1 MDQLTVINE
10 ELTLSSLEVAE
21 MIGKRHSDLLR
32 DIRTYITHLTA
43 AAEERGVSK
52 IASSDFFVESTY
64 KNAQNKLQPCYRV
77 TKKGCE
83 LIAHKMTGQ
92 KGVLFSASYIE
103 RFHQMEKQIIKQPEV
118 PTDPFGQIQ
127 LIATGTIE
135 LNSRVT
141 SLENLVQEQWT
152 IDYGQ
157 QRVIQKE
164 KAKRIYSLWENGS
177 INKEVH
183 DSTSKLFRLLGKNLK
198 DAFNVNSYRDIL
210 KKDYEEALSF
220 IRGWRPM
227 V

>member
-1 MDQLTVINE
+1 MDQLTAINE
-10 ELTLSSLEVAE
+10 NLTLSSLEVTE

-32 DIRTYITHLTA
+32 DIRTYVTHLTISM
-43 AAEERGVSK
+43 EEKGVSK
-52 IASSDFFVESTY
+52 IAPSDFFVESTY
-64 KNAQNKLQPCYRV
+64 INTQNKLQPCYKI

-92 KGVLFSASYIE
+92 KGILFSASYIE
-103 RFHQMEKQIIKQPEV
+103 RFHQMEKQIKKELEV
-118 PTDPFGQIQ
+118 PKDPFSQIQ
-127 LIATGTIE
+127 LIANGAIA

-141 SLENLVQEQWT
+141 SLESLVQEQWT

-164 KAKRIYSLWENGS
+164 KSIRIYSLWENGS

-220 IRGWRPM
+220 IKGWRPM
-227 V
+227 G